1 MTNEKREPAV
11 WLRWTALIAASLAMF
26 GNYYLYDSI
35 APIALL
41 LKEQLSYTDLNIGQ
55 LYTAYAFSSII
66 ILIFGGVFIDR
77 FGTRI
82 SIVIF
87 GSICA
92 LAGAVTAASPNL
104 YIMITGRVLLGI
116 GAENLIVAI
125 TVAIAK
131 WFKNKEIGLAM
142 GVNLSIAR
150 LGQISADWS
159 PTWGESFYHSW
170 QPPLIA
176 AAIIGLFC
184 ILGGLLYYF
193 LEAYGSKRY
202 NLSNQD
208 ETDKLDLKKLFSFP
222 ASFWYVTLLC
232 VTFYSAV
239 FPFRTFAIKF
249 YEESYQLSTATA
261 GQYNSLLPTASLILT
276 PFVGLL
282 VDVIGRR
289 STLMFLGAGL
299 LLPVFLIMGYAWFP
313 LQVPI
318 IMFGVAF
325 SLIPA
330 IMWPSVAYIVDINK
344 LGTAYAVM
352 FILQQ
357 AGVAFY
363 NLIIGWANDA
373 SGASAANP
381 QGYLPGMWLF
391 SILGIL
397 AFVFAFMLWKTER
410 GPRSH
415 GLEYGMKWNKR
426 K

>member
-289 STLMFLGAGL
+289 ST
-299 LLPVFLIMGYAWFP
+299 
-313 LQVPI
+313 
-318 IMFGVAF
+318 
-325 SLIPA
+325 
-330 IMWPSVAYIVDINK
+330 
-344 LGTAYAVM
+344 
-352 FILQQ
+352 
-357 AGVAFY
+357 
-363 NLIIGWANDA
+363 
-373 SGASAANP
+373 
-381 QGYLPGMWLF
+381 
-391 SILGIL
+391 
-397 AFVFAFMLWKTER
+397 
-410 GPRSH
+410 
-415 GLEYGMKWNKR
+415 
-426 K
+426 